1 MKAIIYARVSTEEQG
16 KEGYSLD
23 AQIEACRQYCKMK
36 GWEVVKEYKEVG
48 SGKEKLEKRQQL
60 MKALDLIQ
68 NGIADILIVWKL
80 DRISRKWTSHGIKIR
95 QKIGYNFAAIMDSV
109 DGSTA
114 SGRFVIDIIFRIAE
128 WESEQIG
135 ERVSLGMKKAKEA
148 GKQVGWKKGQPR
160 IPEWKKEKIIEL
172 YKYGATYREIKQH
185 VHVGD
190 GTITSTLRN
199 AGLIK

>member
-68 NGIADILIVWKL
+68 NRIADILVVWKL
-80 DRISRKWTSHGIKIR
+80 DRISRKWSSHGVRIKE
-95 QKIGYNFAAIMDSV
+95 KIGYNFAAIMDSV

-114 SGRFVIDIIFRIAE
+114 SGRFIIDIIFRIAE

-135 ERVSLGMKKAKEA
+135 ERVSLGLKKAKEA
-148 GKQVGWKKGQPR
+148 GKQIGWKKGQPR
-160 IPEWKKEKIIEL
+160 IPQWKKEKIIEL
-172 YKYGATYREIKQH
+172 YKSGATYAEIREK
-185 VHVGD
+185 VNVGN
-190 GTITSTLRN
+190 GTITRTLRQ
-199 AGLIK
+199 AGLT

>member
-68 NGIADILIVWKL
+68 NRIADILVVWKL
-80 DRISRKWTSHGIKIR
+80 DRISRKWSSHGVRIKE
-95 QKIGYNFAAIMDSV
+95 KIGYNFAAIMDSV

-114 SGRFVIDIIFRIAE
+114 SGRFIIDIIFRIAE

-135 ERVSLGMKKAKEA
+135 ERVSLGLKKAKEA
-148 GKQVGWKKGQPR
+148 GKQIGWKKGSLESR
-160 IPEWKKEKIIEL
+160 NGKKK
-172 YKYGATYREIKQH
+172 K
-185 VHVGD
+185 
-190 GTITSTLRN
+190 
-199 AGLIK
+199 

>member
-68 NGIADILIVWKL
+68 NGIADILVVWKL
-80 DRISRKWTSHGIKIR
+80 DRISRKWSSHGVRIKE
-95 QKIGYNFAAIMDSV
+95 KIGYNFAAIMDSV

-114 SGRFVIDIIFRIAE
+114 SGRFIIDIIFRIAE

-135 ERVSLGMKKAKEA
+135 ERVSLGLKKAKEA
-148 GKQVGWKKGQPR
+148 GKQVGWKKGKPR
-160 IPEWKKEKIIEL
+160 IPQWKKEKIVEL
-172 YKYGATYREIKQH
+172 YKQDYTYRQIAAEIKVSLWT
-185 VHVGD
+185 VHNV
-190 GTITSTLRN
+190 LHQ
-199 AGLIK
+199 AGLI